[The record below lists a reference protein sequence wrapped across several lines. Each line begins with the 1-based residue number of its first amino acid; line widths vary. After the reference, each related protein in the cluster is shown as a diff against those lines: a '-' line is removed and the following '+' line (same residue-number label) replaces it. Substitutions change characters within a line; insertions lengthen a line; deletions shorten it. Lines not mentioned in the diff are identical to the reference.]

1 MRPGGVGISRMM
13 LRAVTLLP
21 EPDSPTMPSVS
32 PRLMWKSIP
41 STARTTPSS
50 VKKYVFSPLTSSS
63 RSAMTPPLA
72 RYHNW
77 LASERG
83 LDHRLASPLAAAR
96 TAAPRRPPARTT
108 GVTDSP
114 RGARRR
120 ASAAAARLALPS
132 TGDLAERLERALD
145 VLGVDGLVGGAAD
158 RGRPDRVDLHLPRG
172 ALRHELARRRLA
184 RTDFPW
190 TLDAEDDDVRLDGH
204 RVDGESRQPRDALGE
219 PAGVGVVLR
228 QPVHHPVERA
238 DPRGGEGA
246 RLPHAAAHHLAH
258 APGPRDEVARG
269 PDHRAHGRPQPLR
282 QAEGHRVRV
291 PREVARRAP

>member
-1 MRPGGVGISRMM
+1 RMM
-13 LRAVTLLP
+13 LRALTLLP

-77 LASERG
+77 LASDG
-83 LDHRLASPLAAAR
+83 GA
-96 TAAPRRPPARTT
+96 

-145 VLGVDGLVGGAAD
+145 VLGVDVFVGDAAD

-184 RTDFPW
+184 RTDSPR

-204 RVDGESRQPRDALGE
+204 RVDGKSRQLRDALGE

-228 QPVHHPVERA
+228 QPVHHPLERD
-238 DPRGGEGA
+238 DPRGGEDA

-258 APGPRDEVARG
+258 APRPRDELARG
-269 PDHRAHGRPQPLR
+269 ADHRTHGRPQPLR

>member
-1 MRPGGVGISRMM
+1 MM

-77 LASERG
+77 LA
-83 LDHRLASPLAAAR
+83 A
-96 TAAPRRPPARTT
+96 ARTT

-145 VLGVDGLVGGAAD
+145 VLDVDVLVGDAAD

-184 RTDFPW
+184 RTDFPR

-228 QPVHHPVERA
+228 QPVHHPLERD
-238 DPRGGEGA
+238 DPRGGEDA

-258 APGPRDEVARG
+258 APRPRDELARG
-269 PDHRAHGRPQPLR
+269 ADHRTHGRPQPLR

>member
-77 LASERG
+77 LASDG
-83 LDHRLASPLAAAR
+83 GAWI
-96 TAAPRRPPARTT
+96 
-108 GVTDSP
+108 TDSP
-114 RGARRR
+114 RLWL
-120 ASAAAARLALPS
+120 RLALPGS
-132 TGDLAERLERALD
+132 QTRLAARVAEPP
-145 VLGVDGLVGGAAD
+145 
-158 RGRPDRVDLHLPRG
+158 RPPRG

-184 RTDFPW
+184 RTDFPR

-228 QPVHHPVERA
+228 QPVHHPLERD
-238 DPRGGEGA
+238 DPRGGEDA

-258 APGPRDEVARG
+258 APRPRDELARG
-269 PDHRAHGRPQPLR
+269 ADHRTHGRPSPFDR
-282 QAEGHRVRV
+282 QKVTESA
-291 PREVARRAP
+291 

>member
-63 RSAMTPPLA
+63 RSAMTPPLT

-77 LASERG
+77 LASDG
-83 LDHRLASPLAAAR
+83 GAWI
-96 TAAPRRPPARTT
+96 
-108 GVTDSP
+108 TDSP
-114 RGARRR
+114 RLWL
-120 ASAAAARLALPS
+120 RLALRP
-132 TGDLAERLERALD
+132 RD
-145 VLGVDGLVGGAAD
+145 VLRVDVLVGDAAD

-184 RTDFPW
+184 RTDFPR

-219 PAGVGVVLR
+219 QAGVGVVLR
-228 QPVHHPVERA
+228 QPVH
-238 DPRGGEGA
+238 
-246 RLPHAAAHHLAH
+246 
-258 APGPRDEVARG
+258 
-269 PDHRAHGRPQPLR
+269 
-282 QAEGHRVRV
+282 
-291 PREVARRAP
+291 